1 MSKKIGV
8 VILNWNG
15 RTVLEQYLPSVVCH
29 SQQEGTVIYVVD
41 NGSTDD
47 SVSWIKSNYPTE
59 IELIVFKE
67 NHGYAGGY
75 NKALKQLDCEYVMLL
90 NSDVEVT
97 PYWLDPLFE
106 YMENNPEVVA
116 CQPKIKNW
124 RERSFFEYAGAA
136 GGFLDCYGYPFCRG
150 RIFSTLEKDVGQYN
164 TPVSIFW
171 ATGAALFIRLK
182 DFLRVGGFDEHFFAH
197 MEEIDLCW
205 RLLARGGKIMCVPE
219 SEVYHYGGATLDN
232 ENPRKLYLNFRNN
245 LLMLYKNLPE
255 KELTKIMCV
264 RWFLDYFA
272 SFKFLLSGSLL
283 KMKAV
288 WKARKDFQAIKMQFL
303 PNRMENLEKTV
314 QENINEQKKYSIL
327 VKYYIERKR
336 KFSELNKN

>member
-1 MSKKIGV
+1 MNKKIGV

-15 RTVLEQYLPSVVCH
+15 RAVLEQYLPSVIRNSKQDGV
-29 SQQEGTVIYVVD
+29 VVYVVD

-47 SVSWIKSNYPTE
+47 SVSWLKDNYPNE
-59 IELIVFKE
+59 IELIIFEE

-75 NKALKQLDCEYVMLL
+75 NKVLKQLDCEYVMLL

-97 PYWLDPLFE
+97 PYWLDLLFE
-106 YMENNPEVVA
+106 YMENHSEVVA
-116 CQPKIKNW
+116 CQPKIKSW
-124 RERSFFEYAGAA
+124 KEKEYFEYAGAA

-150 RIFSTLEKDVGQYN
+150 RIFSTLEKDLGQYN
-164 TPVSIFW
+164 TPISIFW

-182 DFLRVGGFDEHFFAH
+182 DFLLVGGFDERFFAH

-205 RLLARGGKIMCVPE
+205 RLLARGGKIMCIPD

-245 LLMLYKNLPE
+245 LLMLYKNLPQQ
-255 KELTKIMCV
+255 ELVKVMCI

-272 SFKFLLSGSLL
+272 SFIFLFSGSFL
-283 KMKAV
+283 KMKAI
-288 WKARKDFQAIKMQFL
+288 WKARKDFQEIKMQFFSD
-303 PNRMENLEKTV
+303 RMDNLEKTV
-314 QENINEQKKYSIL
+314 EKNIVERKKYSIL
-327 VKYYIERKR
+327 VKYYLKRKR